1 MSLPLVARLSHAVG
15 GEGRGA
21 LLIVGA
27 ARPRCVMLLAA
38 ALCPTAPARP
48 TNPTLDP
55 NPATAPA
62 ASLSHGAAQ
71 ALALLARN
79 NSVLSLDK
87 RRARLTVASFCDDES
102 PSLARR
108 REKLQLDR

>member
-1 MSLPLVARLSHAVG
+1 
-15 GEGRGA
+15 
-21 LLIVGA
+21 
-27 ARPRCVMLLAA
+27 
-38 ALCPTAPARP
+38 
-48 TNPTLDP
+48 LDP

-62 ASLSHGAAQ
+62 ASLSHDAAQ

-87 RRARLTVASFCDDES
+87 RRARLTVASFCDES

-108 REKLQLDR
+108 RELQLDR